1 MDKLAGE
8 LSKYRLEKA
17 AEELEIA
24 KRLFGE
30 NYFSK
35 SLNSSYYAMFHAT
48 RALLAIEKV
57 DSKKH
62 AGLINF
68 FSNLYIK
75 TRRIPEQYFTF
86 ISKAFN
92 IRMQSDYK
100 DFYVATKQDAETQI
114 QNAEKFL
121 EMVKDYLS
129 KITEG

>member
-8 LSKYRLEKA
+8 LSKYRFEKA
-17 AEELEIA
+17 TEELEIA
-24 KRLFGE
+24 KKLFRE
-30 NYFSK
+30 NYFAK
-35 SLNSSYYAMFHAT
+35 SLNSSYYSMFHAT
-48 RALLAIEKV
+48 SALLAIQKV

-75 TRRIPEQYFTF
+75 TKKIPEQYFTF

-92 IRMQSDYK
+92 IRMQSDHK

-129 KITEG
+129 KNTEY

>member
-1 MDKLAGE
+1 MDKPSEE
-8 LSKYRLEKA
+8 LSKYRLKKA
-17 AEELEIA
+17 EEELEIA
-24 KRLFGE
+24 KKLLDA
-30 NYFSK
+30 NYFAK
-35 SLNSSYYAMFHAT
+35 SLNSSYYSMFHAI

-68 FSNLYIK
+68 FNNLFIK
-75 TRRIPEQYFTF
+75 TNKIQEQYFTF

-100 DFYVATKQDAETQI
+100 DFYVAIKQDAERQI

-121 EMVKDYLS
+121 EMVKEYLS
-129 KITEG
+129 KLEL

>member
-1 MDKLAGE
+1 MDKLSEE
-8 LSKYRLEKA
+8 LSKYRVDKA
-17 AEELEIA
+17 VEELEIA
-24 KRLFGE
+24 KKLFEE
-30 NYFSK
+30 NYFAK
-35 SLNSSYYAMFHAT
+35 SLNSSYYSMFHAT

-68 FSNLYIK
+68 FNNLFIRTGK
-75 TRRIPEQYFTF
+75 ISEQYFTS

-129 KITEG
+129 KNTED